1 MRWRLLL
8 SAARRARATGGR
20 LVVAHGPGTIQRLFE
35 IVDVTLE
42 LELVDRPISPPAAT
56 VLAPGGRL
64 TFAKADAEAQ
74 LGAMPKERVRID
86 KDVVTDEQQA
96 SETLREEQIEAEGA
110 PPL

>member
-1 MRWRLLL
+1 M
-8 SAARRARATGGR
+8 
-20 LVVAHGPGTIQRLFE
+20 
-35 IVDVTLE
+35 
-42 LELVDRPISPPAAT
+42 
-56 VLAPGGRL
+56 

-96 SETLREEQIEAEGA
+96 SEILREEQIEAVGA